1 MRALVSI
8 LPFAAAV
15 LAGIRYPSGLV
26 VQILSG
32 PESCDRP
39 TRSKDTVSVHYRGT
53 LQSNGKLFD
62 ESYKRGEPFE
72 FTLGVG
78 QVIEGWDKGLLDMCP
93 GQKRRLTIPPE
104 LGYGQRGAGNDIPPG
119 ATLVFETELLKIV
132 KEGPLTEPTDMP
144 GGEYVPDAEL
154 EDAKPGTP
162 GQNQSSH
169 AEPQTSDKAPTDG
182 PEPQAECNLLGKFAL
197 FVQGALGLLA
207 VLTLVYKR
215 WREESKRP
223 WKIFLFD
230 VSKQLLGSML
240 VHVINLAMSM
250 FGSVDVANAAATVA
264 TQGAA
269 DERKPNPC
277 SYYLLN
283 LGIDTTIGVPVLY
296 VILKVLHAAF
306 LRTPLANPPESI
318 KSGHYDSPPKITWY
332 FKQLFIYCIGLSFM
346 KLFVFFLFMAMP
358 FLPWIGDWAL
368 RWTEG
373 NEALQIVFAMF
384 LFPLAMNAV
393 QYWIIDNF
401 IMDKKQSGEN
411 EQKYSRVGDDG
422 SGDYDGDERRRM
434 MGGEDDED
442 DDLDELGR
450 AKTPEVQVV
459 NHGPLKEV
467 QPTPV
472 DGSSGE
478 GSRRSSP
485 PR

>member
-1 MRALVSI
+1 MRALVSL
-8 LPFAAAV
+8 LPFAAVV

-78 QVIEGWDKGLLDMCP
+78 QVIEGWDQGLLDMCP

-132 KEGPLTEPTDMP
+132 KEGPSEEPTDMP

-154 EDAKPGTP
+154 EDTKPETSA
-162 GQNQSSH
+162 QNQSSH

-264 TQGAA
+264 THSAA

-283 LGIDTTIGVPVLY
+283 LGIDV
-296 VILKVLHAAF
+296 
-306 LRTPLANPPESI
+306 S
-318 KSGHYDSPPKITWY
+318 TW
-332 FKQLFIYCIGLSFM
+332 
-346 KLFVFFLFMAMP
+346 
-358 FLPWIGDWAL
+358 
-368 RWTEG
+368 
-373 NEALQIVFAMF
+373 
-384 LFPLAMNAV
+384 
-393 QYWIIDNF
+393 
-401 IMDKKQSGEN
+401 
-411 EQKYSRVGDDG
+411 
-422 SGDYDGDERRRM
+422 
-434 MGGEDDED
+434 
-442 DDLDELGR
+442 
-450 AKTPEVQVV
+450 
-459 NHGPLKEV
+459 
-467 QPTPV
+467 
-472 DGSSGE
+472 
-478 GSRRSSP
+478 
-485 PR
+485 

>member
-1 MRALVSI
+1 
-8 LPFAAAV
+8 
-15 LAGIRYPSGLV
+15 
-26 VQILSG
+26 
-32 PESCDRP
+32 
-39 TRSKDTVSVHYRGT
+39 
-53 LQSNGKLFD
+53 
-62 ESYKRGEPFE
+62 
-72 FTLGVG
+72 
-78 QVIEGWDKGLLDMCP
+78 
-93 GQKRRLTIPPE
+93 
-104 LGYGQRGAGNDIPPG
+104 
-119 ATLVFETELLKIV
+119 
-132 KEGPLTEPTDMP
+132 
-144 GGEYVPDAEL
+144 
-154 EDAKPGTP
+154 
-162 GQNQSSH
+162 
-169 AEPQTSDKAPTDG
+169 
-182 PEPQAECNLLGKFAL
+182 
-197 FVQGALGLLA
+197 
-207 VLTLVYKR
+207 
-215 WREESKRP
+215 
-223 WKIFLFD
+223 
-230 VSKQLLGSML
+230 
-240 VHVINLAMSM
+240 
-250 FGSVDVANAAATVA
+250 
-264 TQGAA
+264 
-269 DERKPNPC
+269 
-277 SYYLLN
+277 
-283 LGIDTTIGVPVLY
+283 
-296 VILKVLHAAF
+296 
-306 LRTPLANPPESI
+306 
-318 KSGHYDSPPKITWY
+318 
-332 FKQLFIYCIGLSFM
+332 M

-467 QPTPV
+467 QPTPM